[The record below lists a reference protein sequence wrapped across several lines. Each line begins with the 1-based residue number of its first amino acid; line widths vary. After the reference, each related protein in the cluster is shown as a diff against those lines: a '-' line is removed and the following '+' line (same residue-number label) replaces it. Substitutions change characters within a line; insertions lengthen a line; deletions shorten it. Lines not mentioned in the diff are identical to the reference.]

1 MCTVG
6 ADLAIFWEM
15 SVKVALLGFA
25 SKGEKKMQY
34 MLSRNLNYSRVIALS
49 LGLVLVTGCADP
61 TWGSYKSVKG
71 KGMAD
76 TNEAHVH
83 IGHVMTG
90 WTDTPEKRG
99 LLPTAIAEAKV
110 AAQHAGFAAS
120 KPADLAWMKTHIGH
134 VLHAVDPSVE
144 PKGPGLGY
152 GVIKAAGGA
161 AKHVGFAAKSEGAS
175 KNVKTH
181 AVHVDTSAKNV
192 VTWGKLIVRLGKK
205 VKAAKTA
212 GQAAP
217 MVKKIEQ
224 LATRLAAGEDVNGDG
239 KITWHASEGGLKE
252 AEKHMG
258 FMMKGEYLMF

>member
-1 MCTVG
+1 MT
-6 ADLAIFWEM
+6 IFWEM
-15 SVKVALLGFA
+15 SVKVALLGFT
-25 SKGEKKMQY
+25 SKGEEKMQY
-34 MLSRNLNYSRVIALS
+34 MLCRSLNYSRVIGLS
-49 LGLVLVTGCADP
+49 LGLVLVTGCAD
-61 TWGSYKSVKG
+61 YMSVKG
-71 KGMAD
+71 KGTAD
-76 TNEAHVH
+76 MNQSHVH

-90 WTDTPEKRG
+90 WKDTPEKWG

-120 KPADLAWMKTHIGH
+120 KSADLAWMKTHIGH

-144 PKGPGLGY
+144 PKGPGHGY

-161 AKHVGFAAKSEGAS
+161 AKHVGFSAKSAGAS

-217 MVKKIEQ
+217 MVKKIKQ
-224 LATRLAAGEDVNGDG
+224 LATRLIAGEDVNGDG
-239 KITWHASEGGLKE
+239 KITWRASEGGLKE

>member
-6 ADLAIFWEM
+6 ADLTIFWEM
-15 SVKVALLGFA
+15 SVKVALLGFT
-25 SKGEKKMQY
+25 SKGEYKMQY
-34 MLSRNLNYSRVIALS
+34 MLSRSSNYSRVIAVS
-49 LGLVLVTGCADP
+49 LGLVLVTGCAD
-61 TWGSYKSVKG
+61 YMSVKG

-76 TNEAHVH
+76 QNEAHVH

-90 WTDTPEKRG
+90 WNDTPEKRG

-110 AAQHAGFAAS
+110 AAKHGGLAAN

-212 GQAAP
+212 GQAVP

-224 LATRLAAGEDVNGDG
+224 LAARLAAGEDVNGDG
-239 KITWHASEGGLKE
+239 KVTWHASEGGLKE

-258 FMMKGEYLMF
+258 FMMKGESLTI

>member
-1 MCTVG
+1 M
-6 ADLAIFWEM
+6 AIFWEM

-49 LGLVLVTGCADP
+49 LGLVLVTGCAN
-61 TWGSYKSVKG
+61 YMSVTG

-76 TNEAHVH
+76 QNAAHVH

-90 WTDTPEKRG
+90 WKDTPEKWG

-181 AVHVDTSAKNV
+181 AVHVETSAKNL

-217 MVKKIEQ
+217 MVKKIKQ

-239 KITWHASEGGLKE
+239 KVTWHASEGGLKE

-258 FMMKGEYLMF
+258 FMMKGEYLTY